1 MLNLGFHLL
10 GLISHVFIH
19 AKMRPTI
26 LEVALRCPALI
37 FDVSC
42 ILRNNMPAYEAK
54 SLISFILHMA
64 SKYPYI
70 IIIIHTLD

>member
-26 LEVALRCPALI
+26 LEVPLWCPALI
-37 FDVSC
+37 FNFRC

-54 SLISFILHMA
+54 SLIRFILHNTRIY
-64 SKYPYI
+64 K
-70 IIIIHTLD
+70 LL